1 MAAGL
6 YSTVLIT
13 IAVVIS
19 GIMGIMVLL
28 ASAFLV
34 RASMKLKRSRGGHAL
49 LGAGDGMEYPEL
61 KHQKGGKM

>member
-34 RASMKLKRSRGGHAL
+34 RASMKLKRSREAMPFWGLA
-49 LGAGDGMEYPEL
+49 MVWSIRS
-61 KHQKGGKM
+61 